1 VALLETFRKG
11 VHKATYGVCVL
22 GMFLAIPL
30 MLITTFDVLSRVF
43 FNKPIP
49 GTLELS
55 EYMLAI
61 IILLGAAYTQQVQG
75 HVGVDFLTSKFS
87 PRGQK
92 ICKIITD
99 FASLFIIGVLA
110 VYGYTEGIHETA
122 VSDQLR
128 VPQWPFKLLVAVGGF
143 MLWMEILLDLFTSI
157 AALTRRE
164 EWTR

>member
-1 VALLETFRKG
+1 MSLLEGFRRG
-11 VHKATYGVCVL
+11 VHKVTYGVCIF

-30 MLITTFDVLSRVF
+30 MLITTFDVLSRGF

-75 HVGVDFLTSKFS
+75 HVAVDFLTSKFS
-87 PRGQK
+87 LRGQK

-99 FASLFIIGVLA
+99 FASLFIIAVLTI
-110 VYGYTEGIHETA
+110 YGYSEGIHETT

-143 MLWMEILLDLFTSI
+143 MLWMEILLDLLTSI

>member
-1 VALLETFRKG
+1 M
-11 VHKATYGVCVL
+11 

-30 MLITTFDVLSRVF
+30 MLMTACDVLSRSF
-43 FNKPIP
+43 FNKPIA

-55 EYMLAI
+55 EYMMAV

-87 PRGQK
+87 TRGQK

-99 FASLFIIGVLA
+99 VASLFIITILA
-110 VYGYTEGIHETA
+110 VYGCIEGIHETA

-128 VPQWPFKLLVAVGGF
+128 VPQWPFKMLVAVGGL
-143 MLWMEILLDLFTSI
+143 MLWLEIFVDLLTSVTT
-157 AALTRRE
+157 LKRGT
-164 EWTR
+164 

>member
-1 VALLETFRKG
+1 MKALEHFRKAI
-11 VHKATYGVCVL
+11 HRASYSLCVL

-30 MLITTFDVLSRVF
+30 MLITTFDVLGRAF

-75 HVGVDFLTSKFS
+75 HVGVNFLTSRFS

-99 FASLFIIGVLA
+99 FASLFIITILA
-110 VYGYTEGIHETA
+110 VYGYIEGIHETA

-143 MLWMEILLDLFTSI
+143 MLWMEIFVDLVTSI
-157 AALTRRE
+157 ATPGRRGRE
-164 EWTR
+164 

>member
-1 VALLETFRKG
+1 MKALEHFRK
-11 VHKATYGVCVL
+11 VIHRATYSLCVL

-30 MLITTFDVLSRVF
+30 MLITTFDVLGRAF

-99 FASLFIIGVLA
+99 LASLFIITILA
-110 VYGYTEGIHETA
+110 VYGYIEGIHETA

-143 MLWMEILLDLFTSI
+143 MLWMEILVDFVTSI
-157 AALTRRE
+157 ATLRGRE
-164 EWTR
+164 

>member
-1 VALLETFRKG
+1 MTALESFQKG
-11 VHKATYGVCVL
+11 VHKVTYGVCVV

-30 MLITTFDVLSRVF
+30 MLITTCDVLSRSF
-43 FNKPIP
+43 LNKPIP

-87 PRGQK
+87 PRGRR

-99 FASLFIIGVLA
+99 VASLFIITILA
-110 VYGYTEGIHETA
+110 VYGCIEGVHETA

-143 MLWMEILLDLFTSI
+143 MLWMEIFVDLLTSVTS
-157 AALTRRE
+157 LKGRK
-164 EWTR
+164 

>member
-1 VALLETFRKG
+1 MTALESFRKG
-11 VHKATYGVCVL
+11 VHKVTYGVCVA

-30 MLITTFDVLSRVF
+30 MLITTFDVLSRGF
-43 FNKPIP
+43 LNKPIP

-55 EYMLAI
+55 EYMMAI

-75 HVGVDFLTSKFS
+75 HVGVDFLTTKFS

-92 ICKIITD
+92 ICKIVTD
-99 FASLFIIGVLA
+99 LASLFIIAILT
-110 VYGYTEGIHETA
+110 VYGFIEGVHETA

-143 MLWMEILLDLFTSI
+143 MLWMEILVDLITSF
-157 AALTRRE
+157 AALGRRE
-164 EWTR
+164 

>member
-1 VALLETFRKG
+1 MEGLESLKKI
-11 VHKATYGVCVL
+11 VHRITYSVCVV

-30 MLITTFDVLSRVF
+30 MLITTCDVLSRGF

-75 HVGVDFLTSKFS
+75 HVGVNFLTSRFS

-99 FASLFIIGVLA
+99 LASLFIITILA
-110 VYGYTEGIHETA
+110 VYGYTGGIHETA

-143 MLWMEILLDLFTSI
+143 MLWMEILVDLMTSI
-157 AALTRRE
+157 ATPGRRGRE
-164 EWTR
+164 

>member
-1 VALLETFRKG
+1 MSALEGFRKC
-11 VHKATYGVCVL
+11 VHRATYTICVF
-22 GMFLAIPL
+22 GMFLAVPL
-30 MLITTFDVLSRVF
+30 MLITTFDVLGRGF

-61 IILLGAAYTQQVQG
+61 IILLGAAYTHQVHG
-75 HVGVDFLTSKFS
+75 HVGVDFLTSKLS
-87 PRGQK
+87 SIGQN

-99 FASLFIIGVLA
+99 SASLFIIAILT
-110 VYGYTEGIHETA
+110 VYGFTEGIHETA

-143 MLWMEILLDLFTSI
+143 MLWLEILVDLLTSI
-157 AALTRRE
+157 LSLRRK
-164 EWTR
+164 T

>member
-1 VALLETFRKG
+1 MDGLESFKKI
-11 VHKATYGVCVL
+11 VHRTTYSVCVV

-30 MLITTFDVLSRVF
+30 MLITTCDVISRGF
-43 FNKPIP
+43 FNKPIA

-92 ICKIITD
+92 LCKIITD
-99 FASLFIIGVLA
+99 VASLAIITILT
-110 VYGYTEGIHETA
+110 VYGYIEGVHETA

-128 VPQWPFKLLVAVGGF
+128 VPQWPFKLLVAIGGL
-143 MLWMEILLDLFTSI
+143 MLWLEVFVDLLTSI
-157 AALTRRE
+157 AILRGRK
-164 EWTR
+164 

>member
-1 VALLETFRKG
+1 MRALESFQKG
-11 VHKATYGVCVL
+11 VHKVTYSACVL

-30 MLITTFDVLSRVF
+30 MLITTFDVLGRGI

-75 HVGVDFLTSKFS
+75 HVGVDFLTAKFS
-87 PRGQK
+87 PLGRN
-92 ICKIITD
+92 ICKVITDVASLAIITI
-99 FASLFIIGVLA
+99 LM
-110 VYGYTEGIHETA
+110 VYGYIVGVQETA

-128 VPQWPFKLLVAVGGF
+128 VPQWPFKLFVAVGGF
-143 MLWMEILLDLFTSI
+143 LLWLEIFVDLLKSI
-157 AALTRRE
+157 ATLRGRE
-164 EWTR
+164 

>member
-1 VALLETFRKG
+1 MTALEGFKKG
-11 VHKATYGVCVL
+11 VHRVTYGVCVV

-30 MLITTFDVLSRVF
+30 MLITTCDVLSRSLL
-43 FNKPIP
+43 NKPIP

-87 PRGQK
+87 PRGQRV
-92 ICKIITD
+92 CKIITD
-99 FASLFIIGVLA
+99 VASLFIITILT

-128 VPQWPFKLLVAVGGF
+128 VAQWPFKILVAVGGF
-143 MLWMEILLDLFTSI
+143 MLWMEIFVDLLTSI
-157 AALTRRE
+157 AALGRRE
-164 EWTR
+164 